1 MKFLA
6 ILRDSLREAID
17 TKVFYVMVAL
27 SGLLA
32 LFAFGIGFKP
42 RPAQDAFTWIANT
55 TLNPEL
61 TQDLDPERFMN
72 ALLRIKSIDAYE
84 IVEAEPLDGKRY
96 LPDNRFRILLRRLPV
111 SGLSALLTRLPGSQ
125 LEGRVREHFG
135 KLGGLRLVDVEGVKT
150 LHRGDAAIP
159 ASLRSSGGDFY
170 EVTTAPADGTR
181 LLWPNDVSILFGLV
195 PIETGVPLGFQLYF
209 IESALVIGIGG
220 WVAILTSI
228 IITAFFI
235 PNMLRKGTVDLLLVK
250 PVRRSTLL
258 VYKYIGGLTF
268 IFLNTAVAVGGVWL
282 ALSLRSGVWAT
293 GFLWTILILTF
304 FFAILYAV
312 STLFSV
318 LTQSPVATI
327 LLTCG
332 VWFFLFLVGLGYQ
345 LFEQARAKEGRRA
358 AKEHREPAKETWFP
372 KTVQAVHFIL
382 PRTSD
387 LGVLNS
393 RLLSRELITANQLS
407 GRELDQTRI
416 NWGEGLTVSAIF
428 IAVMLGLAC
437 WWFSTKD
444 Y

>member
-1 MKFLA
+1 MRDQFGRLA
-6 ILRDSLREAID
+6 
-17 TKVFYVMVAL
+17 
-27 SGLLA
+27 
-32 LFAFGIGFKP
+32 
-42 RPAQDAFTWIANT
+42 
-55 TLNPEL
+55 
-61 TQDLDPERFMN
+61 
-72 ALLRIKSIDAYE
+72 
-84 IVEAEPLDGKRY
+84 
-96 LPDNRFRILLRRLPV
+96 
-111 SGLSALLTRLPGSQ
+111 
-125 LEGRVREHFG
+125 
-135 KLGGLRLVDVEGVKT
+135 GLRMVDVEAVKT
-150 LHRGDAAIP
+150 LSRSDPSIP
-159 ASLRSSGGDFY
+159 ATARAGGGDFF
-170 EVTTAPADGTR
+170 ELTTAPTTATR
-181 LLWPNDVSILFGLV
+181 LLWPHDASILFGLV

-209 IESALVIGIGG
+209 IESGLVIGIGG

-312 STLFSV
+312 STLFGV
-318 LTQSPVATI
+318 LTQSPVAAI

-345 LFEQARAKEGRRA
+345 LFEQARVREERRA
-358 AKEHREPAKETWFP
+358 ARQHREPEPEKWFP
-372 KTVQAVHFIL
+372 KTVQAVHFVL

-387 LGVLNS
+387 LGVLNG

-416 NWGEGLTVSAIF
+416 DWGESLTVSAVF
-428 IAVMLGLAC
+428 IAVILGLAC
-437 WWFSTKD
+437 WRFSAKD

>member
-32 LFAFGIGFKP
+32 LFAFSIGFKP
-42 RPAQDAFTWIANT
+42 RTPKENYEWIANT

-61 TQDLDPERFMN
+61 TGDMDPERFMN
-72 ALLRIKSIDAYE
+72 ALMRMKSLDAYE
-84 IVEAEPLDGKRY
+84 IVEAKPLDDKPY
-96 LPDNRFRILLRRLPV
+96 LPDNRFQILLRRLPV
-111 SGLSALLTRLPGSQ
+111 SGLWGLYRRASASQ
-125 LEGRVREHFG
+125 IEGRMRDHFG
-135 KLGGLRLVDVEGVKT
+135 RLGGLQMVDVESVKPLRLSDPT
-150 LHRGDAAIP
+150 IP
-159 ASLRSSGGDFY
+159 AAVRAQGGDFFQL
-170 EVTTAPADGTR
+170 TTAPTPATR
-181 LLWPNDVSILFGLV
+181 LLWLNNASILFGLV
-195 PIETGVPLGFQLYF
+195 PIDVGVPLGFQLYF

-258 VYKYIGGLTF
+258 VYKFIGGLTF

-304 FFAILYAV
+304 FFAILYSV
-312 STLFSV
+312 STLFGV
-318 LTQSPVATI
+318 LTQSPVAAI

-332 VWFFLFLVGLGYQ
+332 VWLFLFLVGFGYQ
-345 LFEQARAKEGRRA
+345 FFERARVKEERLA
-358 AKEHREPAKETWFP
+358 AKEKREPEPEWWFP
-372 KTVQAVHFIL
+372 KTVQAVHFVL

-387 LGVLNS
+387 LGVLNG
-393 RLLSRELITANQLS
+393 RLLSRELITANQLT
-407 GRELDQTRI
+407 GRELDQTNI
-416 NWGEGLTVSAIF
+416 NWSESLTVSGIF

-437 WWFSTKD
+437 WRFSATD

>member
-32 LFAFGIGFKP
+32 LFAFSIGFKP
-42 RPAQDAFTWIANT
+42 RPARDAFLWMANT

-61 TQDLDPERFMN
+61 TRDMDPERFMN
-72 ALLRIKSIDAYE
+72 ALLHVKSLDAYE
-84 IVEAEPLDGKRY
+84 VVQVEPLDGKSY
-96 LPDNRFRILLRRLPV
+96 LPDNRFRIVLRRLPV
-111 SGLSALLTRLPGSQ
+111 SGLTGLLMRSRSSQ
-125 LEGRVREHFG
+125 IEARIREHFG
-135 KLGGLRLVDVEGVKT
+135 RLAGLRMVDVEAVKP
-150 LHRGDAAIP
+150 LSRSDPSLP
-159 ASLRSSGGDFY
+159 ASVRASGGDFF
-170 EVTTAPADGTR
+170 ELTTAPTPATR
-181 LLWPNDVSILFGLV
+181 LLWPNDASILFGLV
-195 PIETGVPLGFQLYF
+195 PIKTGVPLGFQLYF
-209 IESALVIGIGG
+209 IESGLVIGIGG
-220 WVAILTSI
+220 WVTILTSI

-258 VYKYIGGLTF
+258 VYKYVGGLTF
-268 IFLNTAVAVGGVWL
+268 IFVNTAIAVGGVWL

-312 STLFSV
+312 STLFGV
-318 LTQSPVATI
+318 LTQSPVAAI

-345 LFEQARAKEGRRA
+345 LFEQARVREERRA
-358 AKEHREPAKETWFP
+358 AREHREPTAETWFP
-372 KTVQAVHFIL
+372 KAVRAVHFVF

-387 LGVLNS
+387 LGVLNG

-407 GRELDQTRI
+407 GRELDQTQI
-416 NWGEGLTVSAIF
+416 SWGESLSVSAIF
-428 IAVMLGLAC
+428 IVVMLGLAC
-437 WWFSTKD
+437 WRFSARD